1 MDTETTNRYTKGG
14 RRRGKYRYAA
24 PLGVFISLLSLVGV
38 AAIVCGVVFG
48 IRKATDTTALK
59 EEMYYFLEPL
69 MLYNPTPFDGIEEE
83 EQDAFLNAAAYKISK
98 AEQVRMLRENDENC
112 QYAVD
117 DQGRIVVS
125 VEEIGFILDGGVGTE
140 TDAIAEIESRRP
152 RITVSRSMTHRP
164 LPVAS
169 SMGMLLSLVSLWVTR
184 RGSRPS
190 AMAAVSSSA
199 VFSRLF
205 SDEPKNCR

>member
-1 MDTETTNRYTKGG
+1 M
-14 RRRGKYRYAA
+14 
-24 PLGVFISLLSLVGV
+24 
-38 AAIVCGVVFG
+38 
-48 IRKATDTTALK
+48 
-59 EEMYYFLEPL
+59 
-69 MLYNPTPFDGIEEE
+69 
-83 EQDAFLNAAAYKISK
+83 
-98 AEQVRMLRENDENC
+98 QV
-112 QYAVD
+112 QPHPG
-117 DQGRIVVS
+117 Q
-125 VEEIGFILDGGVGTE
+125 IGFILDGGVGTE

-205 SDEPKNCR
+205 SDEP